1 MSPVLAAFSPHFSLA
16 VDARVTI
23 NILALLTT
31 GWQGALEVVAVGL
44 GAATLV
50 GRII

>member
-1 MSPVLAAFSPHFSLA
+1 
-16 VDARVTI
+16 VDARAGSI
-23 NILALLTT
+23 ILAVLTT

-44 GAATLV
+44 GAATTMTI